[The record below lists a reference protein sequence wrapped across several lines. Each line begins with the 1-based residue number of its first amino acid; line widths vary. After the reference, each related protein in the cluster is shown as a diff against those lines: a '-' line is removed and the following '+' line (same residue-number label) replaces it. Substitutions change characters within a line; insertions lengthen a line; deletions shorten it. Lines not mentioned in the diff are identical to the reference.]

1 MRVDGMLLNERLASC
16 VVHWSFSHIDTYFKA
31 KGLITTTIIIFGGW
45 PWVCGGK
52 MLTGSCLNSSPRVSL
67 TEAAGKGAKPSA
79 AGEEAELSPSRLDIR
94 VGKLI
99 SVEKVRIP

>member
-1 MRVDGMLLNERLASC
+1 M
-16 VVHWSFSHIDTYFKA
+16 
-31 KGLITTTIIIFGGW
+31 
-45 PWVCGGK
+45 
-52 MLTGSCLNSSPRVSL
+52 SL

-94 VGKLI
+94 VGKVI